1 MPARS
6 TKTQARFEV
15 GSRIDSLC
23 APPHAAVVAVASAQT
38 TQMPAK
44 IDRQAVV
51 ASGVLARYDAV
62 SSWGNVRN

>member
-1 MPARS
+1 
-6 TKTQARFEV
+6 
-15 GSRIDSLC
+15 
-23 APPHAAVVAVASAQT
+23 VVAVASAQT

-51 ASGVLARYDAV
+51 ASGVLARYDAA